1 MGFLPFT
8 TKTDEAEAGGTFT
21 PSSENLSVI
30 DDGNMQYT
38 AGGGKNS
45 AKLTYQEASGAPI
58 ESKSPL
64 GYSVGAVTVIFLN
77 LSKMIGTGVFST
89 PSTVL
94 DGAGSVGLALFYWV
108 IGFFMAASMLSV
120 YLEFTSYF
128 PSRSGSEVVYLE
140 QSYPRPKYF
149 FPTVFAMQTVLFS
162 FSSSNAVVLAEYLF
176 KLADAD
182 TTAWKEKGVAVA
194 AYTIATLLLTF
205 NTKYSLW
212 LANAIGVVK
221 LVTLVF
227 IGIAGLVVLGGHT
240 PVKDPLVNF
249 RDAFSGTS
257 GATVYGATNAL
268 VKVMFSYAGYE
279 NACNVVNEVRNPVK
293 TLRWSA
299 PAALLLTAVLYILA
313 NIAYFSAASK
323 EEILNSN
330 VTAASLFFEKVFGTS
345 GASRALNVLICLSAL
360 GNLLAV
366 LIGQSRMLRECGRQG
381 VLPFTEFWTS
391 TRPFGTPLGPYFVKW
406 ALTVVMILAPP
417 AGDAFNF
424 IVDLSIYPANIFNL
438 LLATGILITRH
449 RRQRLN
455 FPPSGYKAWTVSVYF
470 AILSS
475 LYMLVAPWYPPS
487 TGADGGDVSFWY
499 ATYCV
504 VGIAIIAACGA
515 YYYLWIKIL
524 PRWGHY
530 ELRQT
535 LISVGG
541 DATAHKLVRVPKDRI
556 AEWDR
561 DHDASGRLRR
571 RNQHQHDNG
580 EGHGEEKGVAA
591 EGVVVVEEVV
601 EERGS

>member
-8 TKTDEAEAGGTFT
+8 TKAEEAGAT
-21 PSSENLSVI
+21 SEQASDTLSVI
-30 DDGNMQYT
+30 DDGNLQYT
-38 AGGGKNS
+38 VDGGANS
-45 AKLTYQEASGAPI
+45 SKRTYQEASGAPI

-94 DGAGSVGLALFYWV
+94 DGAGSVGLSLFYWV

-120 YLEFTSYF
+120 YMEFVSYF

-140 QSYPRPKYF
+140 QAYPRPRYF

-194 AYTIATLLLTF
+194 AYTVAVLMLAF
-205 NTKYSLW
+205 NTKWSLW
-212 LANAIGVVK
+212 VANAIGVVK
-221 LVTLVF
+221 LVTLIF

-257 GATVYGATNAL
+257 GASVYGATNAL

-279 NACNVVNEVRNPVK
+279 NACNVVNEVKDPVK

-299 PAALLLTAVLYILA
+299 PVALFLTAVLYILA

-345 GASRALNVLICLSAL
+345 GASRALNVLVCLSAL

-381 VLPFTEFWTS
+381 VLPFTRFWTS
-391 TRPFGTPLGPYFVKW
+391 TRPFGTPLGPYFIKW
-406 ALTVVMILAPP
+406 VLTVIMIIAPP

-424 IVDLSIYPANIFNL
+424 IVDLAIYPGNAFNF
-438 LLATGILITRH
+438 LLAIGILITRH

-455 FPPSGYKAWTVSVYF
+455 FPPSGYRAWTISVYF

-504 VGIAIIAACGA
+504 VGIAIIAACGV
-515 YYYLWIKIL
+515 YYYLWVKIL
-524 PRWGHY
+524 PRVGGY

-535 LISVGG
+535 IINVGG
-541 DATAHKLVRVPKDRI
+541 DATAHKLVRVPK
-556 AEWDR
+556 AQVEEWDR
-561 DHDASGRLRR
+561 EHDASGRVRR
-571 RNQHQHDNG
+571 RHHTT
-580 EGHGEEKGVAA
+580 EIVTKTEETA
-591 EGVVVVEEVV
+591 
-601 EERGS
+601 

>member
-8 TKTDEAEAGGTFT
+8 TKAEEASAI
-21 PSSENLSVI
+21 SEQASDTLSVI
-30 DDGNMQYT
+30 DDGNLQYT
-38 AGGGKNS
+38 VDGGANS
-45 AKLTYQEASGAPI
+45 SKRTYQEASGAPI

-94 DGAGSVGLALFYWV
+94 DGAGSVGLSLIYWV

-120 YLEFTSYF
+120 YMEFVSYF

-140 QSYPRPKYF
+140 QAYPRPRYF

-176 KLADAD
+176 KLANAD

-194 AYTIATLLLTF
+194 AYTVAVLMLAF
-205 NTKYSLW
+205 NTKWSLW
-212 LANAIGVVK
+212 VANAIGVVK
-221 LVTLVF
+221 LVTLIF

-257 GATVYGATNAL
+257 GASVYGATNAL

-279 NACNVVNEVRNPVK
+279 NACNVVNEVKDPVK

-299 PAALLLTAVLYILA
+299 PVALFLTAVLYILA

-345 GASRALNVLICLSAL
+345 GASRALNVLVCLSAL

-391 TRPFGTPLGPYFVKW
+391 TRPFGTPLGPYFIKW
-406 ALTVVMILAPP
+406 ALTVIMIIAPP

-424 IVDLSIYPANIFNL
+424 IVDLAIYPSNAFNF
-438 LLATGILITRH
+438 LLAIGILITRH

-455 FPPSGYKAWTVSVYF
+455 LPPSGYRAWTISVYF

-504 VGIAIIAACGA
+504 VGIAIIAACGV

-524 PRWGHY
+524 PRVGGY

-535 LISVGG
+535 VINVGG
-541 DATAHKLVRVPKDRI
+541 DATAHKLVRVPK
-556 AEWDR
+556 AQVEEWDR
-561 DHDASGRLRR
+561 VHDALGRVRR
-571 RNQHQHDNG
+571 RHHTT
-580 EGHGEEKGVAA
+580 EIVTKTEETA
-591 EGVVVVEEVV
+591 
-601 EERGS
+601 

>member
-8 TKTDEAEAGGTFT
+8 TKAEEAGAT
-21 PSSENLSVI
+21 SEQASDTLSVI
-30 DDGNMQYT
+30 DDGNLQYT
-38 AGGGKNS
+38 VDGGANS
-45 AKLTYQEASGAPI
+45 SKRTYQEASGAPI

-94 DGAGSVGLALFYWV
+94 DGAGSVGLSLFYWV

-120 YLEFTSYF
+120 YMEFVSYF

-140 QSYPRPKYF
+140 QAYPRPRYF

-176 KLADAD
+176 KLADAN

-194 AYTIATLLLTF
+194 AYTVAVLMLAF
-205 NTKYSLW
+205 NTKWSLW
-212 LANAIGVVK
+212 VANAIGVVK
-221 LVTLVF
+221 LVTLIF

-257 GATVYGATNAL
+257 GASVYGATNAL

-279 NACNVVNEVRNPVK
+279 NACNVVNEVKDPVK

-299 PAALLLTAVLYILA
+299 PVALFLTAVLYILA

-345 GASRALNVLICLSAL
+345 GASRALNVLVCLSAL

-391 TRPFGTPLGPYFVKW
+391 TRPFGTPLGPYFLKW
-406 ALTVVMILAPP
+406 ALTVIMIIAPP

-424 IVDLSIYPANIFNL
+424 IVDLSIYPSNAFNF
-438 LLATGILITRH
+438 LLAIGILITRH

-455 FPPSGYKAWTVSVYF
+455 FPPSGYRAWTISVYF

-504 VGIAIIAACGA
+504 VGIAIIAACGV
-515 YYYLWIKIL
+515 YYYLWVKIL
-524 PRWGHY
+524 PRVGGY

-535 LISVGG
+535 IIHVGG
-541 DATAHKLVRVPKDRI
+541 DATAHKLVRVPK
-556 AEWDR
+556 AQVEEWDR
-561 DHDASGRLRR
+561 EHDASGRVRR
-571 RNQHQHDNG
+571 RHHTT
-580 EGHGEEKGVAA
+580 EIVTKTEETA
-591 EGVVVVEEVV
+591 
-601 EERGS
+601 